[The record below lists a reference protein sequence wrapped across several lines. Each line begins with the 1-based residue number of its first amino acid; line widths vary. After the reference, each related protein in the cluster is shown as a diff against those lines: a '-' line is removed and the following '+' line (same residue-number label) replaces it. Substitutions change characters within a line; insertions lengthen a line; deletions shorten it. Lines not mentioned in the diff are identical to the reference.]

1 MAKTTVTINGK
12 EYPIKMT
19 MGAMLRF
26 KKETGKEINDAALGL
41 TDNAT
46 LIWCCIKSACAHDK
60 VKFDISLMDF
70 ADSIDVNDI
79 EPVVQA
85 LFQSAQGGKKEED
98 ETTDSEEGDGE
109 GN

>member
-1 MAKTTVTINGK
+1 MATVTIDNK

-26 KKETGKEINDAALGL
+26 KKETGKEINDGNMGL

-46 LIWCCIKSACAHDK
+46 LIWCCIKSACAHEK
-60 VKFDISLMDF
+60 VAFDISLMDF
-70 ADSIDVNDI
+70 ADSIDVKDI

-85 LFQSAQGGKKEED
+85 LYQSAVGDTTGDEADGDAGG
-98 ETTDSEEGDGE
+98 
-109 GN
+109 N

>member
-1 MAKTTVTINGK
+1 MTKNTVTIDGK

-26 KKETGKEINDAALGL
+26 KKETGKEINDGNMGL

-46 LIWCCIKSACAHDK
+46 LIWCCIKSACAHEK

-85 LFQSAQGGKKEED
+85 LYRSAQGDSKEEGASD
-98 ETTDSEEGDGE
+98 DSEGGGE

>member
-26 KKETGKEINDAALGL
+26 KKETGKEINDSNLGL

-85 LFQSAQGGKKEED
+85 LFQSAQGGEKEED

>member
-1 MAKTTVTINGK
+1 MAKINVTIDGK

-26 KKETGKEINDAALGL
+26 KQETGKEVSEIGDSL

-70 ADSIDVNDI
+70 ADSIEVSDVQNI
-79 EPVVQA
+79 VMA
-85 LFQSAQGGKKEED
+85 LTASSSNKEEG
-98 ETTDSEEGDGE
+98 EEGGGE
-109 GN
+109 KNVV

>member
-1 MAKTTVTINGK
+1 MATVTIDNK

-26 KKETGKEINDAALGL
+26 KKETGKEINDGNMGL

-46 LIWCCIKSACAHDK
+46 LIWCCIKSACAHEK
-60 VKFDISLMDF
+60 VAFDISLMDF
-70 ADSIDVNDI
+70 ADSIDVKDI

-85 LFQSAQGGKKEED
+85 LYQSAVGDTTGD
-98 ETTDSEEGDGE
+98 EVEGDAG